1 MDFEYWWLIAFPI
14 FFGLGWLAA
23 RIDIKQLVTESRA
36 LPVSYFKGI
45 NFLVNEQQD
54 KAIEAFI
61 EVVKVDPQTVELH
74 FALGSLFRRR
84 GEVERAIRMHQ
95 SLVDRDDLAPEQRL
109 DAIYELGQ
117 DYLKAGL
124 LDRAEELLKRLVGTA
139 REDLAAQALLEIYE
153 QEREWERAID
163 TARHA
168 ETSTGR
174 SFQMDIANYYCELA
188 ASELANARPVQARE
202 RLELALGIHRKS
214 VRSSMLLGDIE
225 LASGHTEPAIDAW
238 KRIESQ
244 NPSYLSMVAGRLLDA
259 YRTLGKPEVGLR
271 LLQYYQAN
279 HPSLDLM
286 TVVFDA
292 TLEQQGAEEAYR
304 LVRDELKRSPTL
316 IGLTKL
322 LEAQLVTTPPEQRS
336 DLELIRNLVQQQT
349 RNLALYRCDQC
360 GFKARQFYWH
370 CPACRGWETY
380 SPRRTEERE
389 SGA

>member
-1 MDFEYWWLIAFPI
+1 MDFEYWWLLAFPI

-23 RIDIKQLVTESRA
+23 RVDIKQLVTESRA

-95 SLVDRDDLAPEQRL
+95 SLVDREDLGSERRL
-109 DAIYELGQ
+109 DAVYELAQ

-124 LDRAEELLKRLVGTA
+124 LDRAEELFKKLSGTA
-139 REDLAAQALLEIYE
+139 RDDVAAQALLEIYE
-153 QEREWERAID
+153 QEREWERAIE
-163 TARHA
+163 TARRS
-168 ETSTGR
+168 ESNNGR
-174 SFQMDIANYYCELA
+174 SFQMDIAHYYCELA
-188 ASELANARPVQARE
+188 ANELAHARPKEARE
-202 RLELALGIHRKS
+202 RLELALASHRKS
-214 VRSSMLLGDIE
+214 VRASILLGDIE
-225 LASGHTEPAIDAW
+225 SASGAVEPAIDAW
-238 KRIESQ
+238 KRIEQQ
-244 NPSYLSMVAGRLLDA
+244 NPAYLSMVGERLLGA

-271 LLQYYQAN
+271 LLQYYLAN
-279 HPSLDLM
+279 HPSLDLLGI
-286 TVVFDA
+286 VFQA
-292 TLEQQGAEEAYR
+292 TLEQQGPEDAHR
-304 LVRDELKRSPTL
+304 LVRDELKRNPTL

-322 LEAQLVTTPPEQRS
+322 LEAQLATAPAEQRP
-336 DLELIRNLVQQQT
+336 DLELMRNLVQQQT
-349 RNLALYRCDQC
+349 RALAMYRCSQC

-380 SPRRTEERE
+380 APRRDEERE
-389 SGA
+389 LNA